1 MNFEKQIKGK
11 PLAPPPVSDSEN
23 SFEILRV
30 WSEKDGPQQLTLL
43 PTWNDPGAWGL
54 VLVDIARH
62 AAKAYA
68 HEGHDELQALNRIK
82 ELFDS
87 EWLEP
92 TDEPEDITPTS

>member
-1 MNFEKQIKGK
+1 MNFENQIKGK
-11 PLAPPPVSDSEN
+11 PLAPPPVSKSER

-43 PTWNDPGAWGL
+43 PTWDDPGAWGL

-68 HEGHDELQALNRIK
+68 HEGHDELKALNRIK

-92 TDEPEDITPTS
+92 TDEPEDITPTN